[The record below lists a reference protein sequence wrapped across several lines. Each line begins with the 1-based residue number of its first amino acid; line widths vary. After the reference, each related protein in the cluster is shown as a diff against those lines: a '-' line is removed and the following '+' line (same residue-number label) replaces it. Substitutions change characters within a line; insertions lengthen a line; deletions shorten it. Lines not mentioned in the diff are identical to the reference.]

1 VTGESFEPLRSV
13 RRLAACARLARGQEL
28 DDNAS
33 MSLELLVGI
42 LSLIAAVLALPKIG
56 VRRFFIWAGVTV
68 LAFVAWLQFKP
79 RPSADEPEVQV
90 SAPAASRP
98 SGASGARGSGSG
110 TSSSPQAPPVHATPE
125 TYRSDEL
132 PSGNCKDFS
141 GWYSLCSPDNPEG
154 WTIVSQ
160 VFQLIGDR
168 SCSGWANCEVV
179 SKTPTKICYR
189 FRMQGHDEECGHSGN
204 TGIHYSRGQLDVV
217 WQHH

>member
-1 VTGESFEPLRSV
+1 
-13 RRLAACARLARGQEL
+13 
-28 DDNAS
+28 
-33 MSLELLVGI
+33 MSLELLIGI

-56 VRRFFIWAGVTV
+56 VRRFFIWAGITV
-68 LAFVAWLQFKP
+68 LAFVAWLQFRP
-79 RPSADEPEVQV
+79 RPSPEEPESQV
-90 SAPAASRP
+90 SAPAASRS
-98 SGASGARGSGSG
+98 SGASGSRGSASGSA
-110 TSSSPQAPPVHATPE
+110 SSPQVPPVVATPE

-141 GWYSLCSPDNPEG
+141 GWYSLCSPDKPEG

-160 VFQLIGDR
+160 VFQLTGDR

-179 SKTPTKICYR
+179 SNIPTKICYR

-217 WQHH
+217 WRHH

>member
-1 VTGESFEPLRSV
+1 LRNDFR
-13 RRLAACARLARGQEL
+13 RRLAACAQVAYDQEL
-28 DDNAS
+28 DDNAN

-42 LSLIAAVLALPKIG
+42 LSLIAAVLALPRIG
-56 VRRFFIWAGVTV
+56 IKRFFIWAGITV

-79 RPSADEPEVQV
+79 KSSADEPETQV
-90 SAPAASRP
+90 SVPAASYP
-98 SGASGARGSGSG
+98 SGASTSRGSVSGSV
-110 TSSSPQAPPVHATPE
+110 SSPQQLSRLAPPVVPTPE

-141 GWYSLCSPDNPEG
+141 GWYTLCSSDKPEG

-160 VFQLIGDR
+160 VFQLTGDR
-168 SCSGWANCEVV
+168 SCSGWANCEIV
-179 SKTPTKICYR
+179 SNTRTKICYR

-204 TGIHYSRGQLDVV
+204 TGIHYTRGQLDVV